1 MSDALLSLGEASV
14 ELGEKRLQLVFRS
27 PSTGAIQ
34 ATYVLPDARSIDR
47 LRWLLEL
54 AKHAASID
62 NHLGNLTARV
72 AEIEFKLRAL
82 EGHAD
87 KHDDFGRRWMCSAET
102 LAGHRPDG
110 DGNAH

>member
-1 MSDALLSLGEASV
+1 MGSKAKIADLQEEVAMLKYRADSL
-14 ELGEKRLQLVFRS
+14 
-27 PSTGAIQ
+27 
-34 ATYVLPDARSIDR
+34 
-47 LRWLLEL
+47 
-54 AKHAASID
+54 D

>member
-1 MSDALLSLGEASV
+1 MGSKAKIADLQEEAAMLKYRADSL
-14 ELGEKRLQLVFRS
+14 
-27 PSTGAIQ
+27 
-34 ATYVLPDARSIDR
+34 
-47 LRWLLEL
+47 
-54 AKHAASID
+54 D

-72 AEIEFKLRAL
+72 AEIESKLRAL